1 MAIKQE
7 LGDEFTEKKF
17 REMKQFE
24 PEAVAEAVAK
34 NDVSI
39 QPVKEVEAQPE
50 PELAV
55 DEAVEVAKTVEEVA
69 APAEE

>member
-1 MAIKQE
+1 
-7 LGDEFTEKKF
+7 
-17 REMKQFE
+17 MKQFE

-34 NDVSI
+34 NQVSI
-39 QPVKEVEAQPE
+39 QPVKEVEPQPEE

-55 DEAVEVAKTVEEVA
+55 DEIAAPKDEVA

>member
-1 MAIKQE
+1 M

-24 PEAVAEAVAK
+24 PEAVAEAVAA
-34 NDVSI
+34 NEVSI
-39 QPVKEVEAQPE
+39 QPVKEVEPQPE

-55 DEAVEVAKTVEEVA
+55 DEVVAKTAEEVA